1 MYKLSKE
8 GKEINLNS
16 FTQRLDNST
25 ERCYNY
31 NLHTDTEVINMSTIN
46 VKYGTYRN
54 NPVVDQQFTLVKG
67 FTEGKRGGY
76 ITVKNEGQFPQFNI
90 ANVKIQLNNINDV
103 SWGGSPI
110 MGDSTIAYQ
119 SAVVE
124 SDADAMDR
132 IKTRFDILDDMSR
145 ATIGG
150 DIRAMIVSGP
160 PGVGKSYG
168 VEQQMEKA
176 SLFDSLTNSRTRYEV
191 VKGAMTALGLYAV
204 LYKFSDPKNVLVFD
218 DCDSVFADDLAL
230 NILKAALDSG
240 KSRKI
245 CWNSDSSLLNR
256 EGIPNSFEFKGSAIF
271 ITNLKF
277 ENIRSKKLQDHLEAL
292 QSRCHFLDLTIDN
305 DRDKML
311 RIKQVDRD
319 CTDGLFSEYKFEN
332 GEDKMIF
339 DFMEENAH
347 KLREVSMRM
356 ALKIADLF
364 KIQKNDNWKMLA
376 ESTCMRRV

>member
-1 MYKLSKE
+1 MSK
-8 GKEINLNS
+8 I
-16 FTQRLDNST
+16 
-25 ERCYNY
+25 
-31 NLHTDTEVINMSTIN
+31 TI
-46 VKYGTYRN
+46 KYGEYKN
-54 NPVVDQQFTLVKG
+54 APIINQEFTLVKG
-67 FTEGKRGGY
+67 FQKGANSNFV
-76 ITVKNEGQFPQFNI
+76 TVLNEGQSKLGIKTFR
-90 ANVKIQLNNINDV
+90 VKVNNINDIV
-103 SWGGSPI
+103 WGTEHPVMAGLEPAN
-110 MGDSTIAYQ
+110 STLGFTPAK
-119 SAVVE
+119 VE

-176 SLFDSLTNSRTRYEV
+176 SLFDQLTNSRTRYEV

-204 LYKFSDPKNVLVFD
+204 LYKYSDAKNVLVFD

-319 CTDGLFSEYKFEN
+319 CTDGLFGEYKFQN
-332 GEDKMIF
+332 GEDKLIF
-339 DFMEENAH
+339 AFMEENAH

-364 KIQKNDNWKMLA
+364 KIQKNNNWKMLA

>member
-1 MYKLSKE
+1 M
-8 GKEINLNS
+8 
-16 FTQRLDNST
+16 TQNIT
-25 ERCYNY
+25 
-31 NLHTDTEVINMSTIN
+31 
-46 VKYGTYRN
+46 VKYGEYRN
-54 NPVVDQQFTLVKG
+54 QPIVNQSFELVKG
-67 FTEGKRGGY
+67 YATGKRGGFV
-76 ITVKNEGQFPQFNI
+76 TVKNDGKFPQVQI
-90 ANVKIQLNNINDV
+90 ANVKIKVNNINDIT
-103 SWGGSPI
+103 WGTDKPI
-110 MGDSTIAYQ
+110 M
-119 SAVVE
+119 
-124 SDADAMDR
+124 ADTNVALAPEVTETDNEAMDR
-132 IKTRFDILDDMSR
+132 IKTRFNILDDMAK
-145 ATIGG
+145 ATIAG
-150 DIRAMIVSGP
+150 DVRAMIVSGP

-176 SLFDSLTNSRTRYEV
+176 SLFDQLTNSRTRYEV

-204 LYKFSDPKNVLVFD
+204 LYKYSDAKNVLVFD
-218 DCDSVFADDLAL
+218 DCDSVFQDDLAL

-240 KSRKI
+240 KSRRI

-305 DRDKML
+305 ERDKML

-319 CTDGLFSEYKFEN
+319 VEGGLFREYKFEQ
-332 GEDKMIF
+332 GEGQEIF

-347 KLREVSMRM
+347 KLREISMRM

-364 KIQKNDNWKMLA
+364 KVTGVNNWKVLA
-376 ESTCMRRV
+376 ESTCMRVR

>member
-1 MYKLSKE
+1 MSK
-8 GKEINLNS
+8 I
-16 FTQRLDNST
+16 
-25 ERCYNY
+25 
-31 NLHTDTEVINMSTIN
+31 TI
-46 VKYGTYRN
+46 KYGEYKN
-54 NPVVDQQFTLVKG
+54 APIINQEFTLVKG
-67 FTEGKRGGY
+67 FQKGKNSNFV
-76 ITVKNEGQFPQFNI
+76 TVLNEGQSKLGIKTFR
-90 ANVKIQLNNINDV
+90 VKVNNIKDIE
-103 SWGGSPI
+103 WGSSNPI
-110 MGDSTIAYQ
+110 MGGLEPTTLKKE
-119 SAVVE
+119 VVE
-124 SDADAMDR
+124 TDVEAMDR
-132 IKTRFDILDDMSR
+132 IKTRFDILDDMAK
-145 ATIGG
+145 ATIAG

-176 SLFDSLTNSRTRYEV
+176 SLFDQLTNSRTRYEV

-204 LYKFSDPKNVLVFD
+204 LYKYSDAKNVLVFD

-277 ENIRSKKLQDHLEAL
+277 DHIKSKKLQDHLEAL

-305 DRDKML
+305 ARDKML

-319 CTDGLFSEYKFEN
+319 CTDGLFADYKFKN
-332 GEDKMIF
+332 GESEMIF
-339 DFMEENAH
+339 DFMEENAD
-347 KLREVSMRM
+347 KLREISMRM

>member
-1 MYKLSKE
+1 M
-8 GKEINLNS
+8 
-16 FTQRLDNST
+16 TQ
-25 ERCYNY
+25 
-31 NLHTDTEVINMSTIN
+31 TIT
-46 VKYGTYRN
+46 VKYGEYRN
-54 NPVVDQQFTLVKG
+54 QPIVNQSFELVKG
-67 FTEGKRGGY
+67 YATGKRGGFV
-76 ITVKNEGQFPQFNI
+76 TVKNDGKFPQVQI
-90 ANVKIQLNNINDV
+90 ANVKIKVNNINDIT
-103 SWGGSPI
+103 WGTEKPI
-110 MGDSTIAYQ
+110 MADANVEL
-119 SAVVE
+119 APVVTE
-124 SDADAMDR
+124 TDEEAMDR
-132 IKTRFDILDDMSR
+132 IKTRFNILDDMAK
-145 ATIGG
+145 ATIAG

-176 SLFDSLTNSRTRYEV
+176 SLFDQLTNSRTRYEV

-204 LYKFSDPKNVLVFD
+204 LYKYSDAKNVLVFD

-277 ENIRSKKLQDHLEAL
+277 DNIKSKKLQDHLEAL

-305 DRDKML
+305 ARDKML

-319 CTDGLFSEYKFEN
+319 CTDGLFADYKFKN
-332 GEDKMIF
+332 GESEMIF
-339 DFMEENAH
+339 DFMEENAE
-347 KLREVSMRM
+347 KLREISMRM